1 MLYNYILIIH
11 DNYIYKI
18 LKYELLQKLLQNI
31 LTYVLFT
38 CAYIIFS
45 SSFTKPTRARVA
57 FHKHNP
63 IVPTP
68 LCVSSPVDF

>member
-38 CAYIIFS
+38 CASIIFS
-45 SSFTKPTRARVA
+45 PCFTKPTRASG
-57 FHKHNP
+57 
-63 IVPTP
+63 I
-68 LCVSSPVDF
+68 S